1 MDFFNVIFAQEPN
14 KLGKI
19 AESVSR
25 YKRKICMTLSSEK
38 LSKAAEIAY
47 GFENGTLPPEYH
59 YDCTITVYKNKAQ
72 VRVYSAYNGNIKYNE

>member
-25 YKRKICMTLSSEK
+25 YKRKNM
-38 LSKAAEIAY
+38 
-47 GFENGTLPPEYH
+47 
-59 YDCTITVYKNKAQ
+59 YDTV
-72 VRVYSAYNGNIKYNE
+72 VRKVVKGGRNSLWL